1 MAKVTRIKDYKVNP
15 EDRFFFD
22 NNIWMFLFASIANV
36 SRTKQ
41 RAYSKFLADVCSA
54 KATVFISSLVLS
66 EYMNSCLRINHKLW
80 EKTEGRSGTNYKKDY
95 RITTDFA
102 TALETVKAEINIIMS
117 LCCKTHDYFDKIEV
131 IDTFHNIN
139 TCDFNDAYYVELC
152 KKGNYKLVT
161 DDRDFQSVSDDIEII
176 TI

>member
-1 MAKVTRIKDYKVNP
+1 MAKVIKINEYKVNSG
-15 EDRFFFD
+15 DRFFFD

-41 RAYSKFLADVCSA
+41 QIYSRFFADICTA
-54 KATVFISSLVLS
+54 KATIFISSLILS

-80 EKTEGRSGTNYKKDY
+80 EKNENRDGTNYKKDY
-95 RITTDFA
+95 RITSDFK
-102 TALETVKAEINIIMS
+102 TALEAIKAEINIIMS
-117 LCCKTHDYFDKIEV
+117 LCRKTPDYFDKIEI
-131 IDTFHNIN
+131 IDIYQNAD
-139 TCDFNDAYYVELC
+139 TCDFNDAYYIELC

-161 DDRDFQSVSDDIEII
+161 DDKDFQSTPYNIEII